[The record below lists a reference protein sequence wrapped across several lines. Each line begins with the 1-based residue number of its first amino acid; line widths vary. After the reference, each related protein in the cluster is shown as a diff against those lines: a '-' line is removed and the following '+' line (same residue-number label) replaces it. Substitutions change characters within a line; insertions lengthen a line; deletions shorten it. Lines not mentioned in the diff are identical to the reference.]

1 MGDRDRIKR
10 NWQENDSKKP
20 KLCDYKGLEGRKQ
33 LMRVVAMANQ
43 KGGCGKTT
51 TSINLAA
58 CLAKKSRSVLLID
71 LDPQAHSTVGLNVE
85 PESVEKNVYHALA
98 GSDGARVPL
107 ADTVTEISENFG
119 LAPSS
124 VILSAAEQE
133 LAGVEGREYRLRDAI
148 AGLNAAYDYVIID
161 CPPSL
166 GLLTFNAIVAA
177 AQIIIPIETSFFALH
192 GTGKLLETVELV
204 SERTGHRKLVRA
216 LIVMFDRRT
225 RFDKEVRK
233 DVHRHFGSNC
243 FKTVIRHTTRVKE
256 AASAGIPVIEYDPK
270 CMGAADFTDLAKE
283 LIAREKTKEWKEF
296 NLAIRR
302 AMVAHPVEGGILFSF
317 NAPEAESVFI
327 VGDFNN
333 WSTETAFEMK
343 RNQDGIWTG
352 VVPLPE
358 GNHEYKFVVND
369 EWYNDPANAN
379 VVENGVGGLN
389 SLITVE

>member
-166 GLLTFNAIVAA
+166 GLLTFNALVAA
-177 AQIIIPIETSFFALH
+177 DQIIIPIETSFFALH

-243 FKTVIRHTTRVKE
+243 FKTVIRHTTR
-256 AASAGIPVIEYDPK
+256 
-270 CMGAADFTDLAKE
+270 
-283 LIAREKTKEWKEF
+283 
-296 NLAIRR
+296 
-302 AMVAHPVEGGILFSF
+302 
-317 NAPEAESVFI
+317 
-327 VGDFNN
+327 
-333 WSTETAFEMK
+333 
-343 RNQDGIWTG
+343 
-352 VVPLPE
+352 
-358 GNHEYKFVVND
+358 
-369 EWYNDPANAN
+369 
-379 VVENGVGGLN
+379 
-389 SLITVE
+389 